1 VDHYTTLKHW
11 LKAKWRNIPDEQVA
25 MMLQAANAIESLEL
39 EIHNLKRQRW
49 LDAQDAS
56 ESRMHHA
63 DQMARQ

>member
-63 DQMARQ
+63 AQTARQ